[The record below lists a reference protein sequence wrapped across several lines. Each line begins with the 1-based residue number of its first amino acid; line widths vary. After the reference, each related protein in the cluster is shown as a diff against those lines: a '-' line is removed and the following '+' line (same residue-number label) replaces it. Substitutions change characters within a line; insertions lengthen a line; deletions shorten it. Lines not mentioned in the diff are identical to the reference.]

1 MDIAAVCRI
10 CLQDSDTHMVSIY
23 ERDEE
28 HHGVSICEKIENCSG
43 ITVGFLF
50 LRRVKAIKFYFFLDG
65 THLRAAH
72 PHLLEMSRVSNA
84 SAQIPTD
91 LPALR

>member
-50 LRRVKAIKFYFFLDG
+50 SPKSKSYKLYFF
-65 THLRAAH
+65 
-72 PHLLEMSRVSNA
+72 
-84 SAQIPTD
+84 
-91 LPALR
+91 